1 MLARLSEEADAF
13 RRLAPEVLGQE
24 ALHQKSQK
32 PPSRFRPRVGDAARK
47 PPAPVWQERVLVSEY
62 GFTKFSGDED
72 TLHELRQVIS
82 VDGKPVKDA
91 KNAEETLARIITM
104 KDAER
109 QQQLLK
115 EFEKFGLLGAATD
128 FGQLILLFTPR
139 NIERFEF
146 SERGGGASQMLGS
159 ERALVFAFSQLDGP
173 EALTIFPARPD
184 VSKAEAA
191 PMRVRA
197 EGEVWVREDNL
208 LPLRITLFARRGEGA
223 AEVREEASVDYALS
237 RFGALLPSA
246 THHRELRANQPVS
259 ENTFVYADFHR
270 FGASSE
276 LKFDFDK

>member
-1 MLARLSEEADAF
+1 
-13 RRLAPEVLGQE
+13 
-24 ALHQKSQK
+24 
-32 PPSRFRPRVGDAARK
+32 
-47 PPAPVWQERVLVSEY
+47 
-62 GFTKFSGDED
+62 
-72 TLHELRQVIS
+72 VIS

-146 SERGGGASQMLGS
+146 SQRGVGSSQMLGDA
-159 ERALVFAFSQLDGP
+159 RALVFAFSQLDGP
-173 EALTIFPARPD
+173 EALTIFPARPGD
-184 VSKAEAA
+184 DPLK
-191 PMRVRA
+191 VRA
-197 EGEVWVREDNL
+197 EGEVWVREDNF

-223 AEVREEASVDYALS
+223 AEVREEASVDYVLS

-246 THHRELRANQPVS
+246 THHQELRAKQPVA